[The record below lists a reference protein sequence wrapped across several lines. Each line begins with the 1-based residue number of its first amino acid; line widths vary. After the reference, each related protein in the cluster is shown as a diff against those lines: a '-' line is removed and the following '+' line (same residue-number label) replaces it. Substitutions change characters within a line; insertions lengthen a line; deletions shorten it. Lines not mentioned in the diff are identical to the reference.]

1 MAAIRICSAGG
12 GSIEIKS
19 ENNFCKALFLGFIWF
34 FRKRMYLEGVILF
47 IISFCTTVLIF
58 SVSLPAFA
66 DLNPEVFV
74 WIPLF
79 FLPNF
84 VFAFFADTRLEKKSK
99 QLAENPSK
107 KRSEVL
113 NVIITTFAVILYFVM
128 IPAYFPFYDN
138 VYDHCMALEP
148 TGKYGTFCECGSV
161 QEIIFS
167 PDHRLEY
174 IEYSEDTDCHTRMNW
189 ERENNFITTSN
200 SINYGDQ
207 VLEIIPD
214 FPVNN
219 KISVTIGFDEK
230 VIEQNEACIAKDAVL
245 LTKGAFSAGKPETYF
260 FKEYD
265 LDYFRSLKCKKDKN
279 LFVKRMIYS
288 AKFFKDD
295 DFVLDTLKNIDLKTL
310 DLNAIDQDGLTALY
324 AAVDCGFDKTLEL
337 LLKNGADPNLKN
349 KNGCDPF
356 VLAKQRELKNIE
368 SILRKYG
375 AKE

>member
-1 MAAIRICSAGG
+1 M
-12 GSIEIKS
+12 EIKS

-34 FRKRMYLEGVILF
+34 FRKRMYLEGAILF
-47 IISFCTTVLIF
+47 IISFCTTILIS
-58 SVSLPAFA
+58 SVALHAFA
-66 DLNPEVFV
+66 DLIFV
-74 WIPLF
+74 WLPLF
-79 FLPNF
+79 FVPNF
-84 VFAFFADTRLEKKSK
+84 VFAFFADTRLEKKIK

-113 NVIITTFAVILYFVM
+113 NVIITTFAVILYLVM
-128 IPAYFPFYDN
+128 IPAYIPLYDN
-138 VYDHCMALEP
+138 VYDHCMIPEP
-148 TGKYGTFCECGSV
+148 TGKYGTFCECGFV

-189 ERENNFITTSN
+189 ERENNFINTSN
-200 SINYGDQ
+200 SINYEDQ
-207 VLEIIPD
+207 VIEIIPN
-214 FPVNN
+214 FPINK
-219 KISVTIGFDEK
+219 KISVTLGFDEK
-230 VIEQNEACIAKDAVL
+230 VIEQNEACIAKEAVL

-265 LDYFRSLKCKKDKN
+265 ADYFKSLKCKKDKN

-288 AKFFKDD
+288 AKFFNDD
-295 DFVLDTLKNIDLKTL
+295 DSVLDTLKNIDLKTL
-310 DLNAIDQDGLTALY
+310 DLNAVDQDGLTALY

-337 LLKNGADPNLKN
+337 LLKNGADPNLKSQ
-349 KNGCDPF
+349 NGCDPF